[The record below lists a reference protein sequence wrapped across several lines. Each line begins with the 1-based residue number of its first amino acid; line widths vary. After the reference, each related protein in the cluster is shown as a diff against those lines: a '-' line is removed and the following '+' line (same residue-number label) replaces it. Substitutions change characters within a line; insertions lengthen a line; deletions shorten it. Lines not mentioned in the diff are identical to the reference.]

1 MNRKPIIVFA
11 LATGVAVAAL
21 AGVSHHRAAIIG
33 RAILQALRTPTPAAN
48 GAADSSKAE
57 PAGSA
62 PATAAATTA
71 AQAIEVP
78 AGTTLTVCLGEKLGS
93 KRTPTPAASR
103 AADSS
108 KAEPAGSAPATA
120 AATTAAQAIEVPA
133 GTTLTVRLGE
143 KLGSKISQVG
153 QSFSATLD
161 HDVVI
166 DGQTV
171 IAAGASVNGEVTF
184 ARPAGALVAGPN
196 LQIKL
201 TSVSVE
207 NADLAVVTSIMSFGP
222 TVKGKKKVVRIM
234 RGVLNRGS
242 IGCTFTASSEIC
254 EELIHKAVGK
264 EKEVLLAE
272 QSAYSFTLRQPL
284 EIR

>member
-1 MNRKPIIVFA
+1 
-11 LATGVAVAAL
+11 VAAL

-33 RAILQALRTPTPAAN
+33 RAILQALRTPT
-48 GAADSSKAE
+48 S
-57 PAGSA
+57 
-62 PATAAATTA
+62 
-71 AQAIEVP
+71 
-78 AGTTLTVCLGEKLGS
+78 
-93 KRTPTPAASR
+93 AASR

-161 HDVVI
+161 QDVVV

-171 IAAGASVNGEVTF
+171 IAAGASVNGEVAF
-184 ARPAGALVAGPN
+184 ARPGGALVAGPN

-201 TSVSVE
+201 TSVSVK
-207 NADLAVVTSIMSFGP
+207 NADLAVVTSIRSFGP
-222 TVKGKKKVVRIM
+222 TVKGKKKVGRII
-234 RGVLNRGS
+234 RGALNRGS
-242 IGCTFTASSEIC
+242 NGCTFTASPEIC
-254 EELIHKAVGK
+254 EDLIHMAAGK
-264 EKEVLLAE
+264 EKEILLAE